1 MRSTYFAIPLLCAV
15 GATPLIAQTTT
26 HPTRK
31 SPNTAPLA
39 WPDQSGPMKWAPR
52 PTVPAITANDLR
64 TRLYQFADD
73 SMLGRKVGE
82 LGDYKATA
90 YIAREFKRLG
100 LKPAGDNGG
109 YFQELDYGPLGF
121 DSTTVALSIAGQ
133 PLRPREDWIPVAPT
147 AANGAAVHADL
158 HDVPVVF
165 AGELNDTT
173 PLDPAVYRGKVAVF
187 IAPPSQFRFGGRGAG
202 SEASCP
208 ADLGMPNQRGAAY
221 SLALAASAAGGGR
234 GRGRV
239 GGAGGTRRAEAAG
252 VAGVLLIEDSIAPA
266 AANLAFGSRQG
277 MKPELPEGG
286 IPTATVRSDVVRQLL
301 GKPVAELTPGTS
313 GRSISGRWAY
323 SWHKSATPARNV
335 IGILPGSDPAL
346 AGEYVLLSAH
356 NDHNGVNAVGV
367 DHDSLRAWNR
377 VMRPQGANDRPTC
390 PPTALQQHLIDS
402 MIAHARSIRPP
413 RRDSINNGAED
424 DGSGTVILL
433 EVAEKFAS
441 EHPHPKRSLI
451 FVSHTGEEA
460 GLLGSAWF
468 TSHPTI
474 PLDSIVAANNMDM
487 DSRGRTTDVEF
498 GGPHSIQTLGSRRLS
513 RAFGD
518 IIDSVNAL
526 SPTPMAIDKTWDVSA
541 NPSNRFC
548 RSDQVN
554 YVHHNVPVTYYST
567 GYYED
572 YHQVTDEPEYIDY
585 DHGAAV
591 GNFMHSIMTA
601 LANRKDKPA
610 IDGPDPTYPAC
621 R

>member
-1 MRSTYFAIPLLCAV
+1 MRSVLLAVPLLCAAAISPLAAQARHPAAKA
-15 GATPLIAQTTT
+15 ATGY
-26 HPTRK
+26 
-31 SPNTAPLA
+31 A

-52 PTVPAITANDLR
+52 PTVAAITANDLR
-64 TRLYQFADD
+64 TRLYQYADD
-73 SMLGRKVGE
+73 SMMGRKVGE

-90 YIAREFKRLG
+90 YIASEFKRFG
-100 LKPAGDNGG
+100 LKPAGDDGG
-109 YFQELDYGPLGF
+109 YFQELDFGPLGF
-121 DSTTVALSIAGQ
+121 DSTTAALSIAGQ
-133 PLRPREDWIPVAPT
+133 PLQPRVDWIPVAPT
-147 AANGAAVHADL
+147 AGNGAAAHADL
-158 HDVPVVF
+158 QDVPVVF

-173 PLDPAVYRGKVAVF
+173 ALDPAVYRGKVAVF
-187 IAPPSQFRFGGRGAG
+187 IAPANPFRFGGRGGTG

-208 ADLGMPNQRGAAY
+208 ADAGMPNQRGAAY
-221 SLALAASAAGGGR
+221 SLALAAGSGGAIRR
-234 GRGRV
+234 GRGA
-239 GGAGGTRRAEAAG
+239 GAGGNRRAEQAG
-252 VAGVLLIEDSIAPA
+252 VAGVLLIDDSILPA
-266 AANLAFGSRQG
+266 AANLAFGARQG
-277 MKPELPEGG
+277 MKPTLPTTG
-286 IPTATVRSDVVRQLL
+286 IPTATISRDAVRKLF
-301 GKPVAELTPGTS
+301 GKPLNELSPGTAGS
-313 GRSISGRWAY
+313 NISGSWTY
-323 SWHKSATPARNV
+323 GWHKSATPARNV
-335 IGILPGSDPAL
+335 IGILPGSDPTL

-356 NDHNGVNAVGV
+356 NDHNGINAVGV

-441 EHPHPKRSLI
+441 EQPHPRRSLI

-591 GNFMHSIMTA
+591 GRFMHDIITA
-601 LANRKDKPA
+601 LANRNDKPA
-610 IDGPDPTYPAC
+610 IDGPDPAYPAC